1 MRRLRVAAAVAAV
14 AVLATAAVAPGTPPH
29 PGGSAAGRPVGGR
42 PVGGERDEPAADGDF
57 GSFGGLGGDGGFDDF
72 GAFGGYGAVGGPAGQ
87 GGPGGFPRPGESG
100 TGRLRTL
107 AGVLRQDGPGSGWYL
122 VGGAH
127 LALGLEVA
135 YADHQQIVLRF
146 PAARRVVSVL
156 CGADE
161 TYAPLGYSCGA
172 SVSLDEVRVRLGRN
186 GRPADPTATA
196 AGRYANFWLLGL
208 VEQR

>member
-1 MRRLRVAAAVAAV
+1 MRRLRVVAAVAAV
-14 AVLATAAVAPGTPPH
+14 AVLATAAVAPGTTPH
-29 PGGSAAGRPVGGR
+29 PGDPATAR
-42 PVGGERDEPAADGDF
+42 PVGGEGPTA
-57 GSFGGLGGDGGFDDF
+57 GGGFDAFGGFDDF
-72 GAFGGYGAVGGPAGQ
+72 DGYGAVDRPPGR
-87 GGPGGFPRPGESG
+87 GGPGGFPGPGG
-100 TGRLRTL
+100 PGAGRLRTL
-107 AGVLRQDGPGSGWYL
+107 AGVLRQDRPGSGWYL

-127 LALGLEVA
+127 LVLGLEVVH
-135 YADHQQIVLRF
+135 ADHQQIVLRF
-146 PAARRVVSVL
+146 PPARRVVSVL
-156 CGADE
+156 CGPDE

>member
-14 AVLATAAVAPGTPPH
+14 AVLATAAVGPGAPPP
-29 PGGSAAGRPVGGR
+29 PGGTAAGRTVVGDGPGAER
-42 PVGGERDEPAADGDF
+42 SPEERGGSGPFGDF
-57 GSFGGLGGDGGFDDF
+57 GGFGGFDDF
-72 GAFGGYGAVGGPAGQ
+72 GAVGGSTADQ
-87 GGPGGFPRPGESG
+87 GGPGGLPRPGG
-100 TGRLRTL
+100 LGPGRLRTL
-107 AGVLRQDGPGSGWYL
+107 AGVLRQDRPGSGWYL

-127 LALGLEVA
+127 LVLDLEVA

-156 CGADE
+156 CGPDE

-172 SVSLDEVRVRLGRN
+172 SVSLDEIRVRLGRN

-208 VEQR
+208 VERR

>member
-14 AVLATAAVAPGTPPH
+14 AVLATAAVAPGTPPR
-29 PGGSAAGRPVGGR
+29 PGGSATARQLSGDGGGVGVGG
-42 PVGGERDEPAADGDF
+42 GDEPAADGGF
-57 GSFGGLGGDGGFDDF
+57 GAFGGFDDF
-72 GAFGGYGAVGGPAGQ
+72 GDFSGYGAVGGPPGQ
-87 GGPGGFPRPGESG
+87 GGPGGFPRPGG
-100 TGRLRTL
+100 PGAGRLRTL
-107 AGVLRQDGPGSGWYL
+107 AGVLRQDRPGSGWYL

-127 LALGLEVA
+127 LVLGLEVG
-135 YADHQQIVLRF
+135 YADHEQIVLRF
-146 PAARRVVSVL
+146 PTARRVVSVL
-156 CGADE
+156 CGPDE

>member
-14 AVLATAAVAPGTPPH
+14 AVLATAAVAPGTPPR
-29 PGGSAAGRPVGGR
+29 PGGSTAER
-42 PVGGERDEPAADGDF
+42 PVGGEGDAPGAGGGF
-57 GSFGGLGGDGGFDDF
+57 GAFGGFDD
-72 GAFGGYGAVGGPAGQ
+72 FGGYGAVGGPTGQ
-87 GGPGGFPRPGESG
+87 GAPGGFPRPGGFG

-107 AGVLRQDGPGSGWYL
+107 AGVLRQDRPGSGWYL

-127 LALGLEVA
+127 LVLGLEVA

-156 CGADE
+156 CGPDE

>member
-1 MRRLRVAAAVAAV
+1 MRRLRVVAAVAAV
-14 AVLATAAVAPGTPPH
+14 AVLATAAVAPGTAPH
-29 PGGSAAGRPVGGR
+29 PGDPAAAR
-42 PVGGERDEPAADGDF
+42 PVGGEGPAA
-57 GSFGGLGGDGGFDDF
+57 GGGFDAFGGFDDF
-72 GAFGGYGAVGGPAGQ
+72 DGYGAVDRPPGR
-87 GGPGGFPRPGESG
+87 GGPGGFPGPGG
-100 TGRLRTL
+100 PGAGRLRTL
-107 AGVLRQDGPGSGWYL
+107 AGVLRQDRPGSGWYL

-127 LALGLEVA
+127 LVLGLEVVH
-135 YADHQQIVLRF
+135 ADHQQIVLRF
-146 PAARRVVSVL
+146 PPARRVVSVL
-156 CGADE
+156 CGPDE

>member
-14 AVLATAAVAPGTPPH
+14 AVLATAAVGPGTPPR
-29 PGGSAAGRPVGGR
+29 PGGPAAG
-42 PVGGERDEPAADGDF
+42 DEPAAAGGSGLLGD
-57 GSFGGLGGDGGFDDF
+57 SGLFGGFDAF
-72 GAFGGYGAVGGPAGQ
+72 GASDDFGGYGAVGGPPGQ
-87 GGPGGFPRPGESG
+87 GGPGGFPRPGGFG

-107 AGVLRQDGPGSGWYL
+107 AGVLRQDRPGSGWYL

-127 LALGLEVA
+127 LALNLEVA

-156 CGADE
+156 CGPDE

-196 AGRYANFWLLGL
+196 AGQYANFWLLGL

>member
-14 AVLATAAVAPGTPPH
+14 AVLATAAVSPGTPPH
-29 PGGSAAGRPVGGR
+29 PGGPAAERPVSGDGPAAGGGFD
-42 PVGGERDEPAADGDF
+42 VF
-57 GSFGGLGGDGGFDDF
+57 GGFDD
-72 GAFGGYGAVGGPAGQ
+72 FGGYGAVGGPSGQ
-87 GGPGGFPRPGESG
+87 GGPGGFPRPGG
-100 TGRLRTL
+100 FGAGRLRTL
-107 AGVLRQDGPGSGWYL
+107 AGVLRQDRPGSGWYL

-127 LALGLEVA
+127 LALSLEVA

-146 PAARRVVSVL
+146 PTARRVVSVL
-156 CGADE
+156 CGPDE

-196 AGRYANFWLLGL
+196 AGQYANFWLLGL

>member
-1 MRRLRVAAAVAAV
+1 RRLRVAAAVAAV
-14 AVLATAAVAPGTPPH
+14 AVLATAAVAPGTPPR
-29 PGGSAAGRPVGGR
+29 PGGSTAERA
-42 PVGGERDEPAADGDF
+42 VGGEGDAPGAGGGF
-57 GSFGGLGGDGGFDDF
+57 GAFGGFDD
-72 GAFGGYGAVGGPAGQ
+72 FGGYGAVGGPTGQ
-87 GGPGGFPRPGESG
+87 GAPGGFPRPGGFG

-107 AGVLRQDGPGSGWYL
+107 AGVLRQDRPGSGWYL

-127 LALGLEVA
+127 LVLGLEVA

-156 CGADE
+156 CGPDE

>member
-14 AVLATAAVAPGTPPH
+14 AVLATAAVTPGTPPQ
-29 PGGSAAGRPVGGR
+29 PGGPAAERPVAGDGPAAAGG
-42 PVGGERDEPAADGDF
+42 F
-57 GSFGGLGGDGGFDDF
+57 GAFGGFDD
-72 GAFGGYGAVGGPAGQ
+72 FGGYGAVGGPAGQ
-87 GGPGGFPRPGESG
+87 GGPGGFPRPGGFG

-107 AGVLRQDGPGSGWYL
+107 AGVLRQDRPGSGWYL

-127 LALGLEVA
+127 LALDLEVE

-146 PAARRVVSVL
+146 PTARRVVSVL
-156 CGADE
+156 CGPDE